1 MLRKIKECVNA
12 VKDGIVIWITFCAL
26 KLLEAMLR
34 MNL

>member
-1 MLRKIKECVNA
+1 MLRKIKVRVNA